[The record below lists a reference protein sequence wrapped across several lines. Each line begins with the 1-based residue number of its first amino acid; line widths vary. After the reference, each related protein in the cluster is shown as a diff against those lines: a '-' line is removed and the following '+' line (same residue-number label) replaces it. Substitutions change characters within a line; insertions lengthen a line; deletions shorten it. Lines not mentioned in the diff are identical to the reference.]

1 MGTTNKVKF
10 GIKNCYYAVATIA
23 SNGSATYSTPVA
35 LPGAVSLSLDA
46 QGENTPFY
54 ADNIVYY
61 TDVANSGY
69 EGDLELALIP
79 DAFKKDVL
87 GFAEDANDVLY
98 EDADA
103 PVVQFALLF
112 EFSGDKHNKRH
123 VMYNCTA
130 SRPAVGSTTKT
141 ESAEPQTETI
151 TITATSVYNATL
163 QKNIVKASV
172 TPTEATQYNAWLT
185 AVYQPTGTVTT
196 T

>member
-23 SNGSATYSTPVA
+23 SNGSATYGTPVA

-130 SRPAVGSTTKT
+130 SRPAVGSATKT

-185 AVYQPTGTVTT
+185 AVYQPTGTASTT
-196 T
+196 